1 MVVFTVVVTCNRVK
15 LLERAL
21 KSIHNQVRKPNFVIV
36 VSNSQQK
43 NHLAEQEIC
52 KAYNVVWIKN
62 KRTNNYSGALN
73 TGIEYFISSNDI
85 DDTVYFSSLD
95 DDDEWHF
102 DYLDAMT
109 SNTTNEDIVFTNLI
123 RKDSNAASFL
133 KLPKQLDF
141 HNFLYGNPGV
151 GGSNTFVRLKTLLK
165 AGGFD
170 EAMVA
175 TVDRDLFVR
184 LFQLKPKYRVLES
197 NLVTLHV
204 ENTRQRLTNNLEL
217 KKESYRYFY
226 YKYQHFMTSLDKER
240 FFNRAKKVF
249 ELNENDIVRSI
260 RKQELVNK
268 QDILFK
274 DCKDFDFIVGFIAGD
289 KKIAERITDSIIQK
303 TIRVDKLLIID
314 NLSSLDNF
322 DDVKQKLVKF
332 KIDFI
337 IVHRADWETN
347 LKLGYYGTYFKK
359 FTKINSIPIGRT
371 ILQHHLFTESMAF
384 KKPVYWVI
392 DDDITFSNTH
402 GNNKS
407 SKTDLFSIINNYKDK
422 FDALIGSVS
431 KDPPL
436 PFLSSIRVQLVDLVY
451 STYSNNQ
458 EELDFNSLK
467 ELKDYYYDISDAHFT
482 HIESPIY
489 YASNIEKDI
498 THIFSGKAVSRPVL
512 QKKEINHSESVSN
525 RGPNTLIFNRDLLR
539 FYPVV
544 NLEVNDK
551 FVRRGDLFWALLN
564 QSISNRKIAE
574 HTFCVDQ
581 NRPIQNFK
589 IEHELDKSANDLIG
603 YAFNKA
609 IIKTIEEIKQKTKP
623 NRPKDIYERL
633 NEVGFFNVF
642 LIEYKKTIIKRKS
655 RFLMNYY
662 RIFGLLEMLGKDYNF
677 IDAYTKQ
684 FTNLVFK
691 KYFIDV
697 IEASQSEILLKQFI
711 QSLATTVW
719 SYTDSI
725 KRNIETTDS
734 NKQKIKEAFK
744 LDKDLVLLGEGSE
757 GVVFTD
763 YIFVYKSFYS
773 IKDYEWELLKNNKNV
788 FSQCTLLESIEFVED
803 AEGNYIKYPY
813 HPFKSVDYIEENQI
827 IYFLRFCKNN
837 GLIFSNI
844 KPVNFIVI
852 NDKDLKLID
861 YGRSFEPYTESKY
874 INMIKRA
881 FLMLNYPKML
891 DSEFRGLT
899 TKINSGE
906 IPLEIRGWASFMSKV
921 INDKENKEVI
931 NSKELVK

>member
-1 MVVFTVVVTCNRVK
+1 MVVFTVVVTHDRVK
-15 LLERAL
+15 LLKRAL

-43 NHLAEQEIC
+43 NHLTEQQIC
-52 KAYNVVWIKN
+52 EAYNVIWIKN
-62 KRTNNYSGALN
+62 ERTNNYSGALN
-73 TGIEYFISSNDI
+73 TGIEYFISNNDI
-85 DDTVYFSSLD
+85 VDTVYFSSLD
-95 DDDEWHF
+95 DDDEWHI
-102 DYLDAMT
+102 DYLDAVT
-109 SNTTNEDIVFTNLI
+109 SNTTNEDIVFANLI
-123 RKDSNAASFL
+123 RQDSNIASLL

-151 GGSNTFVRLKTLLK
+151 GGSNTFVRLKTLLR

-175 TVDRDLFVR
+175 TVDRDVFVR
-184 LFQLKPKYRVLES
+184 LFQLKPTYRVLE
-197 NLVTLHV
+197 NHLVTLHV
-204 ENTRQRLTNNLEL
+204 ENTRQRLTNNFEL

-226 YKYQHFMTSLDKER
+226 YKYQHIMTSLDKQR
-240 FFNRAKKVF
+240 FFSRAKRVF
-249 ELNENDIVRSI
+249 EFEEKDIVVSNINQQLGNR
-260 RKQELVNK
+260 
-268 QDILFK
+268 QDILFN
-274 DCKDFDFIVGFIAGD
+274 DHKDFDFIVGFIAGD
-289 KKIAERITDSIIQK
+289 KKIAERIIDSIIQK

-314 NLSSLDNF
+314 NLSFLDGF
-322 DDVKQKLVKF
+322 DDVKKKLVKS
-332 KIDFI
+332 KIDFV
-337 IVHRADWETN
+337 IVHKADWETN

-359 FTKINSIPIGRT
+359 FNKINSIPIGRT
-371 ILQHHLFTESMAF
+371 ILQHHLFTESISF
-384 KKPVYWVI
+384 KNPVYWVI

-402 GNNKS
+402 GNNKG
-407 SKTDLFSIINNYKDK
+407 SKTDLFSIINNYKDDY
-422 FDALIGSVS
+422 DALIGSVS

-451 STYSNNQ
+451 SLYSNNQ
-458 EELDFNSLK
+458 EELDFNNLK
-467 ELKDYYYDISDAHFT
+467 ELKDYYYDISDSHFT
-482 HIESPIY
+482 HVESPIY
-489 YASNIEKDI
+489 YGSNIEKDI
-498 THIFSGKAVSRPVL
+498 VYIFSGKSVSRPVL
-512 QKKEINHSESVSN
+512 QKKEINHSEVVSN

-564 QSISNRKIAE
+564 QSVSNRKIAE

-581 NRPIQNFK
+581 NRPIQNFR
-589 IEHELDKSANDLIG
+589 IEHELDKSANDIIG

-609 IIKTIEEIKQKTKP
+609 IIKTIDEIKQNTKP

-633 NEVGFFNVF
+633 NEAGFFNVF
-642 LIEYKKTIIKRKS
+642 LVEYKKTIIKRKS

-662 RIFGLLEMLGKDYNF
+662 RIAGLLEILGKDYNF
-677 IDAYTKQ
+677 IGAYANQ
-684 FTNLVFK
+684 FTDLVLK
-691 KYFIDV
+691 KYFIDI
-697 IEASQSEILLKQFI
+697 IEVSKNEILLKQFI
-711 QSLATTVW
+711 ESLATTVW

-734 NKQKIKEAFK
+734 NKQKIKEAFE
-744 LDKDLVLLGEGSE
+744 LDTDLVLLGDGSE
-757 GVVFTD
+757 GIVFTD
-763 YIFVYKSFYS
+763 YTFVYKSFYS
-773 IKDYEWELLKNNKNV
+773 IKDYEWELLKNNKCV
-788 FSQCTLLESIEFVED
+788 FSKCTLLESLELVENTN
-803 AEGNYIKYPY
+803 GNYIKYPY
-813 HPFKSVDYIEENQI
+813 HPFKSMDYVEEDQL

-861 YGRSFEPYTESKY
+861 YGRSFEPYTERKY

-891 DSEFRGLT
+891 DLEFRSLT
-899 TKINSGE
+899 AKINLGE
-906 IPLEIRGWASFMSKV
+906 IPLEIKGWENFMTKV
-921 INDKENKEVI
+921 INHKENKEII